1 MHLFSFGSNKAGMEN
16 CDKEKQARIVHEMSK
31 NSAYLKQAEK
41 QDKVTDAKVDA
52 LKKSFEVNDEV
63 LLSNIK
69 QRALS
74 KYMEIEKFRSF
85 SRICCVLDM
94 DMFFAAV
101 EIRDQPD
108 LKDLPVAVG
117 GDMMISTAN
126 YVARQYGV
134 RSAMPGFIAKKL
146 CPQLVF
152 VPCNFDKYEVVSNQI
167 KTIIGEYDPNFY
179 SHSLD
184 EVYFDLSSAA
194 IRRTQESEPEVAG
207 VSYTLGKRMR
217 STSERIEESESRNS
231 TASLRRHAYSI
242 LEEIRKRISHITGGL
257 TCSAGMANN
266 FFLAKICADKNKPD
280 GQFEIP
286 PSRGAVL
293 EFMES
298 LPTRKVGGIGKVNEK
313 ILEKLGMRTMGD
325 VRANIHKVLHAFT
338 PKTGEFLA
346 RVSIGIGEEE
356 GREEHGPSDTR
367 SADATTSRKSL
378 GCERTFPNLS
388 SPTALLAKLRELCE
402 TVASELVE
410 GELYCHTV
418 TLKLKTS
425 KFELHTRSASAK
437 GSSYIQSADAIHDI
451 AEPLLRRMLP
461 IELRLMG
468 VTASN
473 FKSKV
478 LPILPPGHVKI
489 SNFFTVSSSSS
500 SSVAGLSADS
510 SGSTEAG
517 GTDYQ
522 LGEAEA
528 VEDLDWHTTELYH
541 EQKECDINHSV
552 SNKCDRSEHAVLTEE
567 DYATRG
573 DLECPVCNN
582 VRLSS
587 LDDLNTHID
596 ICLNAKFFMEEK
608 IQNG

>member
-1 MHLFSFGSNKAGMEN
+1 
-16 CDKEKQARIVHEMSK
+16 MSK
-31 NSAYLKQAEK
+31 NSAYFKQAEK

-52 LKKSFEVNDEV
+52 LKKIFEVKDEV

-69 QRALS
+69 QRSLS
-74 KYMEIEKFRSF
+74 KCMEIEKFRSF
-85 SRICCVLDM
+85 NRICCVLDM

-117 GDMMISTAN
+117 GEMMISTAN
-126 YVARQYGV
+126 YVARKYGV

-152 VPCNFDKYEVVSNQI
+152 VSCNFDKYEVVSNQI
-167 KTIIGEYDPNFY
+167 KAIIGEYDPNFH

-194 IRRTQESEPEVAG
+194 IRRTQQSEPEAA
-207 VSYTLGKRMR
+207 SASCTLGKRIH
-217 STSERIEESESRNS
+217 STLELEDIDVPNS
-231 TASLRRHAYSI
+231 IASLRRHAWSI
-242 LEEIRKRISHITGGL
+242 LEEIRRRISHITGGL

-286 PSRGAVL
+286 PSRSAVL
-293 EFMES
+293 EFIES

-325 VRANIHKVLHAFT
+325 VRANIHKILHAFT
-338 PKTGEFLA
+338 PKTGDFLA

-356 GREEHGPSDTR
+356 GREEHGSSDTR
-367 SADATTSRKSL
+367 SAEATTSRKSL
-378 GCERTFPNLS
+378 GCERTFPNMS
-388 SPTALLAKLRELCE
+388 SPTALFAKLRELCE
-402 TVASELVE
+402 TVASELIE
-410 GELYCHTV
+410 NELHCHTV

-425 KFELHTRSASAK
+425 KFELLTRSAAAK
-437 GSSYIQSADAIHDI
+437 GSSYIQSADAIYSI
-451 AEPLLRRMLP
+451 AEPLLQRMLP

-473 FKSKV
+473 FKSKA
-478 LPILPPGHVKI
+478 PPLPPGHVKI
-489 SNFFTVSSSSS
+489 SNFFTVSSSS
-500 SSVAGLSADS
+500 AARLSEDS
-510 SGSTEAG
+510 SRNVDSG
-517 GTDYQ
+517 GPEHLLKKEED
-522 LGEAEA
+522 
-528 VEDLDWHTTELYH
+528 EDLAWLINTDEP
-541 EQKECDINHSV
+541 KECDTSHSV
-552 SNKCDRSEHAVLTEE
+552 SNRLDRTEHTALTEE
-567 DYATRG
+567 AVATRG

-582 VRLSS
+582 ASFSS

-596 ICLNAKFFMEEK
+596 ICLNTTFLMAEN
-608 IQNG
+608 IQNS